1 LHVRGFTMV
10 SLYLTSMGE
19 GAGKSIL
26 CAALGRKFKA
36 AGRKVGF
43 FKPVAI
49 IPAGAGAFDKDA
61 EFIKHAL
68 TLSEPLDLLCPVS
81 LGANDFAAAANEKE
95 PAWLKK
101 IKEAFPKVSQGKDV
115 VLVEGAG
122 DFKPGSAAAV
132 VNSKIAEALGAKI
145 MLIVLYQSELDA
157 NQIASAAKA
166 LAGKLLGV
174 LINAVPE
181 RRMAKVKSNLV
192 PALEKE
198 GIKVLGILPD
208 DRALFTI
215 SVGELA
221 EHLSGNILNSAEN
234 SGELVESVMVG
245 AMSPDSAL
253 SYLNLKHKKAVI
265 TRGDRPDIQLAA
277 LQTSISCLVV
287 TNNINPIPNVLGL
300 ARTAGVPV
308 ITVKK
313 DTRQTLDSIEGAF
326 GKAKFSHEKKVDR
339 LEQLME
345 QNVNLD
351 AIYQAV

>member
-1 LHVRGFTMV
+1 
-10 SLYLTSMGE
+10 MGE
-19 GAGKSIL
+19 EAGKSVL
-26 CAALGRKFKA
+26 CAALGRKFKT

-49 IPAGAGAFDKDA
+49 LPAVAGAIDKDA

-81 LGANDFAAAANEKE
+81 LGAKNLAAAANEKE
-95 PAWLKK
+95 PVWLKK

-122 DFKPGSAAAV
+122 DFKSGSAAAA
-132 VNSKIAEALGAKI
+132 VNGKVIEALGAKV
-145 MLIVLYQSELDA
+145 MLIVRYQSDTDA

-166 LAGKLLGV
+166 IGGRLLGV

-181 RRMAKVKSNLV
+181 RRMAQVKSNLV
-192 PALEKE
+192 PSLQKE
-198 GIKVLGILPD
+198 GIKVLGVLPE

-221 EHLSGNILNSAEN
+221 EHLGGNILNSPES

-245 AMSPDSAL
+245 AMSSDSAL
-253 SYLNLKHKKAVI
+253 SYLSLKPKKAVI

-277 LQTSISCLVV
+277 LETSISCLIL
-287 TNNINPIPNVLGL
+287 TNNINPVPNVLNL
-300 ARTAGVPV
+300 AQSANVPIV
-308 ITVKK
+308 VVKD
-313 DTRQTLDSIEGAF
+313 DTRHTLDSVEGAF
-326 GKAKFSHEKKVDR
+326 GKTKFSHEKKVER
-339 LEQLME
+339 LEQLLE
-345 QNVNLD
+345 QNVNLG

>member
-1 LHVRGFTMV
+1 MV

-19 GAGKSIL
+19 EAGKSVL
-26 CAALGRKFKA
+26 CAALGRKFKT

-49 IPAGAGAFDKDA
+49 LPAVAGAIDKDA
-61 EFIKHAL
+61 EFIKHTL
-68 TLSEPLDLLCPVS
+68 TLSEPLDLLCPVTLS
-81 LGANDFAAAANEKE
+81 AKDFTAAANEKE

-132 VNSKIAEALGAKI
+132 VNGKVVEALGAKVI
-145 MLIVLYQSELDA
+145 LIVRYQSDTDA

-166 LAGKLLGV
+166 IGGRLLGV

-181 RRMAKVKSNLV
+181 RRMAQVKSNLV
-192 PALEKE
+192 PSLQKE
-198 GIKVLGILPD
+198 GIKVLGVLPE

-221 EHLSGNILNSAEN
+221 EHLGGNILNSPES

-245 AMSPDSAL
+245 AMSSDSAL
-253 SYLNLKHKKAVI
+253 SYLSLKPGKAVI

-277 LQTSISCLVV
+277 LETSISCLIL
-287 TNNINPIPNVLGL
+287 TNNINPVPNVLNL
-300 ARTAGVPV
+300 AQSANVPIV
-308 ITVKK
+308 MVKE
-313 DTRQTLDSIEGAF
+313 DTRHTLDSVEGAF
-326 GKAKFSHEKKVDR
+326 GKAKFSHEKKVER
-339 LEQLME
+339 LEQLLE
-345 QNVNLD
+345 QHVSLE